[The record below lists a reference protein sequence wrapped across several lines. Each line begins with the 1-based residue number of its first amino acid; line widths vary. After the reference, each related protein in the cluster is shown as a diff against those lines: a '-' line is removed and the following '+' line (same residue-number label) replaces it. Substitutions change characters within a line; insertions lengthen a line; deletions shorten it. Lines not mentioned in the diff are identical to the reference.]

1 MGRIYGRRKHYQK
14 KATLLMTMS
23 GIGEYS
29 AILILGEIGDIK
41 RFKTPKELVSYAG
54 LCPGIYQ
61 IQNSEKSS
69 SKENVDNH
77 LAYAHKGGTLQDGI
91 IKKHHGPFRTKR

>member
-1 MGRIYGRRKHYQK
+1 
-14 KATLLMTMS
+14 MS

-41 RFKTPKELVSYAG
+41 RLKAPKALVSYAG

-61 IQNSEKSS
+61 SGNTEKTERNQANSE
-69 SKENVDNH
+69 
-77 LAYAHKGGTLQDGI
+77 QF
-91 IKKHHGPFRTKR
+91 PKRR